1 MRKADSRRVRE
12 KSRVASVGRH
22 RRGRAC
28 APRVTVLPPIGGEV
42 FLPRSRL
49 PFQPALPTVCSYKKL
64 EDGDLA
70 ERIEFPES
78 EALDRVSRKVR
89 ILRFPSV
96 TGSRA
101 RRAFAMPGSWR
112 ATSRS
117 VAGGVGLERG
127 ARGAPFLGGPVGD
140 AAFRI
145 QPNGDACAIP
155 TTETRATHPPPEPAR
170 SGFVAAALG
179 KPKLS
184 RLDDRRDALARRTA
198 PALAVEVRGT
208 RGTSERPSTSEKARL
223 ETEEDVDMR
232 PGDEEDGAWP
242 EESAAARKARW
253 AADAREA
260 AAVRAT
266 LRAKEPLGA
275 GAVGDDDA
283 AADRESPSGRSRRS
297 RIRKLE
303 SVAALWRMRGS
314 KQRWGEE
321 VPAAFRHLPPPPDPP
336 HYGTHGD
343 GAWAKNGHGQK
354 TTRDLSA
361 DDERERDARVRSK
374 LAKRWSKFVD
384 DVADPE
390 FGAWET
396 DVSDLDHVDTETR
409 RAGPKPTPVPAFE
422 PRRKKGA

>member
-1 MRKADSRRVRE
+1 
-12 KSRVASVGRH
+12 
-22 RRGRAC
+22 
-28 APRVTVLPPIGGEV
+28 
-42 FLPRSRL
+42 
-49 PFQPALPTVCSYKKL
+49 
-64 EDGDLA
+64 
-70 ERIEFPES
+70 
-78 EALDRVSRKVR
+78 
-89 ILRFPSV
+89 
-96 TGSRA
+96 
-101 RRAFAMPGSWR
+101 MPGSWR

-117 VAGGVGLERG
+117 VAGGVGVERG

-145 QPNGDACAIP
+145 QPDGATIP
-155 TTETRATHPPPEPAR
+155 TTETRATHTPPEPAR
-170 SGFVAAALG
+170 GGFVAAALG

-184 RLDDRRDALARRTA
+184 RLDDRRDALARLTA

-223 ETEEDVDMR
+223 ESEEDVDMR

-266 LRAKEPLGA
+266 LRAKERGPGA
-275 GAVGDDDA
+275 GAGGDDDDA
-283 AADRESPSGRSRRS
+283 TDRESPSGKSRRS

-303 SVAALWRMRGS
+303 SVAALWRARGA

-321 VPAAFRHLPPPPDPP
+321 IPAAFRHFQPPPDPP
-336 HYGTHGD
+336 HYGTNGDVELFD
-343 GAWAKNGHGQK
+343 GAREAPETRVARMN
-354 TTRDLSA
+354 TRDEKKKAA
-361 DDERERDARVRSK
+361 DDERDARVLSK

-396 DVSDLDHVDTETR
+396 DTPDADHAHVWR
-409 RAGPKPTPVPAFE
+409 GPGPKPTPVPAFE
-422 PRRKKGA
+422 PRRKKRA

>member
-1 MRKADSRRVRE
+1 
-12 KSRVASVGRH
+12 
-22 RRGRAC
+22 
-28 APRVTVLPPIGGEV
+28 
-42 FLPRSRL
+42 
-49 PFQPALPTVCSYKKL
+49 
-64 EDGDLA
+64 
-70 ERIEFPES
+70 
-78 EALDRVSRKVR
+78 
-89 ILRFPSV
+89 
-96 TGSRA
+96 
-101 RRAFAMPGSWR
+101 MPGSWR

-117 VAGGVGLERG
+117 VAGGVGVERG

-145 QPNGDACAIP
+145 QPDGATIP
-155 TTETRATHPPPEPAR
+155 TTETRATHTPPEPAR
-170 SGFVAAALG
+170 GGFVAAALG

-184 RLDDRRDALARRTA
+184 RLDDRRDALARLTT

-223 ETEEDVDMR
+223 ESEEDVDMR

-266 LRAKEPLGA
+266 LRAKERGPGA
-275 GAVGDDDA
+275 GAGGDDDDA
-283 AADRESPSGRSRRS
+283 TDRESPSGKSRRS

-303 SVAALWRMRGS
+303 SVAALWRARGA

-321 VPAAFRHLPPPPDPP
+321 IPAAFRHFQPPPDPP
-336 HYGTHGD
+336 HYGTNGDVDLFD
-343 GAWAKNGHGQK
+343 GAREAPETRVARMN
-354 TTRDLSA
+354 TRDEKKKAA
-361 DDERERDARVRSK
+361 DDERDARVLSK

-396 DVSDLDHVDTETR
+396 DIPDADHAHVWR
-409 RAGPKPTPVPAFE
+409 GPGPKPTPVPAFE
-422 PRRKKGA
+422 PRRKKRA

>member
-1 MRKADSRRVRE
+1 
-12 KSRVASVGRH
+12 
-22 RRGRAC
+22 
-28 APRVTVLPPIGGEV
+28 
-42 FLPRSRL
+42 
-49 PFQPALPTVCSYKKL
+49 
-64 EDGDLA
+64 
-70 ERIEFPES
+70 
-78 EALDRVSRKVR
+78 
-89 ILRFPSV
+89 
-96 TGSRA
+96 
-101 RRAFAMPGSWR
+101 MPGSWR

-117 VAGGVGLERG
+117 VAGGVGVERG

-145 QPNGDACAIP
+145 QPDGATIP
-155 TTETRATHPPPEPAR
+155 TTETRATHTPPEPAR
-170 SGFVAAALG
+170 GGFVAAALG

-184 RLDDRRDALARRTA
+184 RLDDRRNALARLTA

-223 ETEEDVDMR
+223 ESEEDVDMR

-260 AAVRAT
+260 AAVRAM
-266 LRAKEPLGA
+266 LRAKERGPGA
-275 GAVGDDDA
+275 GARGDDDDA
-283 AADRESPSGRSRRS
+283 TDRESPIGKSRRS

-303 SVAALWRMRGS
+303 SVAALWRARGA

-321 VPAAFRHLPPPPDPP
+321 IPAAFRHFQPPPDPP
-336 HYGTHGD
+336 HYGTNGDVELFD
-343 GAWAKNGHGQK
+343 GAREAPETRVARMN
-354 TTRDLSA
+354 TRDEKKKAA
-361 DDERERDARVRSK
+361 DDEERDARVLSK

-396 DVSDLDHVDTETR
+396 DAPDADHAHVWR
-409 RAGPKPTPVPAFE
+409 GPGPKPTPVPAFE
-422 PRRKKGA
+422 PRRKKRA

>member
-1 MRKADSRRVRE
+1 
-12 KSRVASVGRH
+12 
-22 RRGRAC
+22 
-28 APRVTVLPPIGGEV
+28 
-42 FLPRSRL
+42 
-49 PFQPALPTVCSYKKL
+49 
-64 EDGDLA
+64 
-70 ERIEFPES
+70 
-78 EALDRVSRKVR
+78 
-89 ILRFPSV
+89 
-96 TGSRA
+96 
-101 RRAFAMPGSWR
+101 MPGSWR

-117 VAGGVGLERG
+117 VAGGVGVERG

-145 QPNGDACAIP
+145 QPDGATIP
-155 TTETRATHPPPEPAR
+155 TTETRATHTPPEPAR
-170 SGFVAAALG
+170 GGFVAAALG

-184 RLDDRRDALARRTA
+184 RLDDRRDALARLTT

-223 ETEEDVDMR
+223 ESEEDVDMR

-266 LRAKEPLGA
+266 LRAKERGPGA
-275 GAVGDDDA
+275 GAGGDDDDA
-283 AADRESPSGRSRRS
+283 TDRESPSGKSRRS

-303 SVAALWRMRGS
+303 SVAALWRARGA

-321 VPAAFRHLPPPPDPP
+321 IPAAFRHFQPPPDPP
-336 HYGTHGD
+336 HYGTNGD
-343 GAWAKNGHGQK
+343 VELLAREAPETRVARMN
-354 TTRDLSA
+354 TRDEKKKAA
-361 DDERERDARVRSK
+361 DDERDARVLSK

-396 DVSDLDHVDTETR
+396 DAPDADHAHVWR
-409 RAGPKPTPVPAFE
+409 GPGPKPTPVPAFE
-422 PRRKKGA
+422 PRRKKRA

>member
-1 MRKADSRRVRE
+1 
-12 KSRVASVGRH
+12 
-22 RRGRAC
+22 
-28 APRVTVLPPIGGEV
+28 
-42 FLPRSRL
+42 
-49 PFQPALPTVCSYKKL
+49 
-64 EDGDLA
+64 
-70 ERIEFPES
+70 
-78 EALDRVSRKVR
+78 
-89 ILRFPSV
+89 
-96 TGSRA
+96 
-101 RRAFAMPGSWR
+101 MPGSWR

-117 VAGGVGLERG
+117 VAGGVGVERG

-145 QPNGDACAIP
+145 QPDGATIP
-155 TTETRATHPPPEPAR
+155 TTETRATHTPPEPAR
-170 SGFVAAALG
+170 GGFVAAALG

-184 RLDDRRDALARRTA
+184 RLDDRRDALARLTA

-223 ETEEDVDMR
+223 ESEEDVDMR

-266 LRAKEPLGA
+266 LRAKERGPGA
-275 GAVGDDDA
+275 GAGGDDDDA
-283 AADRESPSGRSRRS
+283 TDRESPSGKSRRS

-303 SVAALWRMRGS
+303 SVAALWRARS
-314 KQRWGEE
+314 AKQRWGEE
-321 VPAAFRHLPPPPDPP
+321 IPAAFRHFQPPPDPP
-336 HYGTHGD
+336 HYGTNGDVDLFD
-343 GAWAKNGHGQK
+343 GAREAPETRVARMN
-354 TTRDLSA
+354 TRDEKKKAA
-361 DDERERDARVRSK
+361 DDERDARVLSK

-396 DVSDLDHVDTETR
+396 DIPDADHAHVWR
-409 RAGPKPTPVPAFE
+409 GPGPKPTPVPAFE
-422 PRRKKGA
+422 PRRKKRA

>member
-1 MRKADSRRVRE
+1 
-12 KSRVASVGRH
+12 
-22 RRGRAC
+22 
-28 APRVTVLPPIGGEV
+28 
-42 FLPRSRL
+42 
-49 PFQPALPTVCSYKKL
+49 
-64 EDGDLA
+64 
-70 ERIEFPES
+70 
-78 EALDRVSRKVR
+78 
-89 ILRFPSV
+89 
-96 TGSRA
+96 
-101 RRAFAMPGSWR
+101 MPGSWR

-117 VAGGVGLERG
+117 VAGGVGVERG

-145 QPNGDACAIP
+145 QPDGATIP
-155 TTETRATHPPPEPAR
+155 TTETRATHTPPEPAR
-170 SGFVAAALG
+170 GGFVAAALG

-184 RLDDRRDALARRTA
+184 RLDDRRDALARLTA

-223 ETEEDVDMR
+223 ESEEDVDMR

-266 LRAKEPLGA
+266 LRAKESGPGA
-275 GAVGDDDA
+275 GAGGDETSDA
-283 AADRESPSGRSRRS
+283 TERESPSGISRRS

-303 SVAALWRMRGS
+303 SVAALWRARGA

-321 VPAAFRHLPPPPDPP
+321 IPAAFRHFQPPPDPP
-336 HYGTHGD
+336 HYGTNGD
-343 GAWAKNGHGQK
+343 GDGDGDGKSREAQKLGRVARKN
-354 TTRDLSA
+354 TRDEKAA
-361 DDERERDARVRSK
+361 DDERALMRVRLK

-396 DVSDLDHVDTETR
+396 DTPDADETHVWR
-409 RAGPKPTPVPAFE
+409 GPGPKPTPVPAFE
-422 PRRKKGA
+422 PRRKKRA

>member
-1 MRKADSRRVRE
+1 
-12 KSRVASVGRH
+12 
-22 RRGRAC
+22 
-28 APRVTVLPPIGGEV
+28 
-42 FLPRSRL
+42 
-49 PFQPALPTVCSYKKL
+49 
-64 EDGDLA
+64 
-70 ERIEFPES
+70 
-78 EALDRVSRKVR
+78 
-89 ILRFPSV
+89 
-96 TGSRA
+96 
-101 RRAFAMPGSWR
+101 MPGSWR

-117 VAGGVGLERG
+117 VAGGVGVERG

-170 SGFVAAALG
+170 GGFVAAALG

-208 RGTSERPSTSEKARL
+208 RGTSERPSTSDKARL

-266 LRAKEPLGA
+266 LRAKEPSGA

-303 SVAALWRMRGS
+303 SVAALWRMRGA

-343 GAWAKNGHGQK
+343 GDRDDARGADGRGQK
-354 TTRDLSA
+354 TTRDWA
-361 DDERERDARVRSK
+361 DDERERDARVLSK

-396 DVSDLDHVDTETR
+396 DTPDADETHVWR
-409 RAGPKPTPVPAFE
+409 GPGPKPTPVPAFE
-422 PRRKKGA
+422 PRRKKRA